1 MARLATFIDDGY
13 LKKLAQQADIWI
25 DYGMFAREIEEIID
39 RSTKEPLDLL
49 RTYCYDCLP
58 YKDKQSTQKD
68 ISRYD
73 KARKK
78 SVYLEGLPRFT
89 VRQGTLKKRGT
100 DANGKPIF
108 EQKGVDLML
117 GLDFTQ
123 LCVKRQITHAAVV
136 TGDSDIL
143 PAFNL
148 ARSEGIQV
156 WLFYGKQSFANELR
170 READERVEID
180 QAFLQRVERA
190 G

>member
-1 MARLATFIDDGY
+1 
-13 LKKLAQQADIWI
+13 
-25 DYGMFAREIEEIID
+25 
-39 RSTKEPLDLL
+39 
-49 RTYCYDCLP
+49 
-58 YKDKQSTQKD
+58 
-68 ISRYD
+68 
-73 KARKK
+73 
-78 SVYLEGLPRFT
+78 
-89 VRQGTLKKRGT
+89 
-100 DANGKPIF
+100 
-108 EQKGVDLML
+108 ML